1 MPKIINNVV
10 HVPGVVTDPYTP
22 KWFSSTFTGS
32 GKGTG
37 MLNNQL
43 SFDMNRLHIQKV
55 TKNLKGFD
63 TYQSELKSRYIN
75 GTIEISTFPVSPIPW
90 FFFDSY
96 YAFTQATTI
105 KPEFPLFT
113 KVLDKFFAN
122 HPEYLTDFTRNT
134 KTSVNGTIIPLQIQV
149 RQDSNV
155 GAKSREVLTQYAFFL
170 QGHPE
175 QTLVFWLKHDE
186 DVATFIDDVIQYPID
201 KQKVQDYLQQT
212 DLYQLLSRNVQFW
225 TDNISEWLDIYCQTT
240 MKLYSA
246 KEAVKPL
253 MKALHYWGQYKLE
266 LSNYQQLFDFIH
278 HSKLAKKNK
287 YKLIQADIHLLL
299 FDTLDELKAKESKLA
314 HITAPKPAPQID
326 PKFTLEQS
334 GAISDESPLVLT
346 QAGAGTGKST
356 TLLAR
361 IQYMKECGIDPE
373 TITVLSFTNAGA
385 DNIKEKNPNIQSMTI
400 AKMLHTVYTHNYQE
414 HQLST
419 PETMINAIKAFQSQY
434 KSKTQAVAKSLID
447 GLYDT
452 RSAKPS
458 GYSRLLQIV
467 ESNWDELLE
476 ILSRVRQIT
485 LELEIIIAYVRM
497 DKMILPPEFK
507 TKHLIIDEV
516 QDNSLFEFIYALK
529 FANKYETSLFMVGD
543 SSQTLYEFRASN
555 PKALNILEMTA
566 YFSTHQLNINYRS
579 NQEILDYANQF
590 LQIVEA
596 NQFAQIQ
603 LQTNSLK
610 PVSKQSFQE
619 AVTLDVHTI
628 SKQKDVDEN
637 LAGYLDSRQVREFID
652 DKIAKGEKIAF
663 LTHKGKHMKIMEKW
677 LEQAYPN
684 HEIANLRSNTVYTQA
699 LFSQFVAEKS
709 DDLQNVP
716 VHQFFGAFKAMF
728 AQEIQKYQ
736 AERKEPDKLLQYNAD
751 RLLEY
756 WEKNF
761 FVLCD
766 NIVIAWKHKTLTTN
780 DAIQEL
786 IQLVL
791 QCEIQ
796 FNGILQAVNDETN
809 AEKKS
814 FDKIQRST
822 FIVSTI
828 HGAKGLEFD
837 NVVILI
843 NENALARQEDLRMY
857 YVGLTRAQKAEYILG
872 VTQARV
878 DMLTTRYDALM
889 KSYQ

>member
-1 MPKIINNVV
+1 MPKITNTVV
-10 HVPGVVTDPYTP
+10 HVPGVVADPYTP

-43 SFDMNRLHIQKV
+43 SFNMNRLGMKKV
-55 TKNLKGFD
+55 TRNLKGFD
-63 TYQSELKSRYIN
+63 TYESELKSRYVN
-75 GTIEISTFPVSPIPW
+75 GTIEIATFPVSPIPW
-90 FFFDSY
+90 FYFDSY
-96 YAFTQATTI
+96 YKFASEVPKAGFV
-105 KPEFPLFT
+105 LFT
-113 KVLDKFFAN
+113 KVIDKFFKN
-122 HPEYLTDFTRNT
+122 HPEYLTDFSGA
-134 KTSVNGTIIPLQIQV
+134 KTNAYGAIMPLQIQV
-149 RQDSNV
+149 RQDSNI
-155 GAKSREVLTQYAFFL
+155 GAKSREVMTQYAFFI
-170 QGHPE
+170 QGHPTE
-175 QTLVFWLKHDE
+175 TVVFWVRHDE
-186 DVATFIDDVIQYPID
+186 DVAEFLTNVTNYPID
-201 KQKVQDYLQQT
+201 TQKVYDYLQQT

-225 TDNISEWLDIYCQTT
+225 TDNISEWLDLYCKTVMST
-240 MKLYSA
+240 YPTKD
-246 KEAVKPL
+246 AVKPL

-266 LSNYQQLFDFIH
+266 LSNYQQLFNFIH
-278 HSKLAKKNK
+278 NSKLAQKNK

-299 FDTLDELKAKESKLA
+299 FDTLDQLKAKESKLA
-314 HITAPKPAPQID
+314 HIKTPKPAPQID

-361 IQYMKECGIDPE
+361 IQYMKDCGIDPE

-400 AKMLHTVYTHNYQE
+400 AKMLHTVYTHNYEE

-419 PETMINAIKAFQSQY
+419 PETMVNAIKAFQKQF
-434 KSKTQAVAKSLID
+434 KSKTQDVAKRLID
-447 GLYDT
+447 GLYDA

-467 ESNWDELLE
+467 ETNWDELVE

-555 PKALNILEMTA
+555 PKALNILEMTS

-603 LQTNSLK
+603 LQANDLK
-610 PVSKQSFQE
+610 PVTKQSFQE

-628 SKQKDVDEN
+628 ARQKDVDEN
-637 LAGYLDSRQVREFID
+637 LAGYLDSTDVRAFID
-652 DKIAKGEKIAF
+652 DKIAKDEKVAF
-663 LTHKGKHMKIMEKW
+663 LTHKGKHMKIMEQW

-684 HEIANLRSNTVYTQA
+684 HEIANLHSNSVYTLS
-699 LFSQFVAEKS
+699 LFSQFVADNS
-709 DDLQNVP
+709 DALQNVP
-716 VHQFFGAFKAMF
+716 VHQFFSAFKNMF
-728 AQEIQKYQ
+728 AKSIQDYQ
-736 AERKEPDKLLQYNAD
+736 AERKEPDKILQYNAD

-756 WEKNF
+756 WEKHF
-761 FVLCD
+761 FLLCD

-843 NENALARQEDLRMY
+843 NENALSRQEDLRMY
-857 YVGLTRAQKAEYILG
+857 YVGLTRAQKAEYVIG
-872 VTQARV
+872 VTQSRV
-878 DMLTTRYDALM
+878 DMLTTRYNALLD
-889 KSYQ
+889 SYQ